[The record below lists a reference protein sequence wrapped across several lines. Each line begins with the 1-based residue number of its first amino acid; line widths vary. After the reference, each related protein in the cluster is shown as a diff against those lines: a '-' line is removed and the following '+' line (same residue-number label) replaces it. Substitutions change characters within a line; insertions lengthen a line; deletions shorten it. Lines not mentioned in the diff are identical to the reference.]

1 MLFFIVIVE
10 QDLYLYMFP
19 VFISTLYWVNKWVN
33 IFLIENNYQEDG
45 SIKIP
50 KVLQPYMG
58 GKEKIEVR
66 KWWFILC
73 YSANN

>member
-33 IFLIENNYQEDG
+33 IFLIENCKGPEDCLVYNKYYMCLWNKNYK
-45 SIKIP
+45 SLIS
-50 KVLQPYMG
+50 L
-58 GKEKIEVR
+58 
-66 KWWFILC
+66 
-73 YSANN
+73 S